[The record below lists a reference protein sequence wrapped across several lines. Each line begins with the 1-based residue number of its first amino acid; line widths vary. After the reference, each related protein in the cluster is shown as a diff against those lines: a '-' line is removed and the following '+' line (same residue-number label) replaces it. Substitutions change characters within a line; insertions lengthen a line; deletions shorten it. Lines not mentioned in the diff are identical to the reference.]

1 MISLIIV
8 FIAVIIYF
16 IIEYMVGQKTYVN
29 GICLGRRS
37 VRVNARMYK
46 NLEERNVR
54 VYSLYAT
61 PYSYK
66 IEIEL
71 EDIWNER
78 N

>member
-29 GICLGRRS
+29 DMCLGRRS

-46 NLEERNVR
+46 NLKERNVR
-54 VYSLYAT
+54 IYSLHVT
-61 PYSYK
+61 PYSYEIK
-66 IEIEL
+66 IEL